1 MLFAMLYLGYYNSTL
16 QRKRLSG
23 ELNLVELGWVE
34 GVEGFESSQR
44 SITCNGTTV
53 FYHHSL
59 ALLGIY
65 FIIRLYGKTTVN

>member
-53 FYHHSL
+53 FYHRSL

-65 FIIRLYGKTTVN
+65 FIINSLVRLR